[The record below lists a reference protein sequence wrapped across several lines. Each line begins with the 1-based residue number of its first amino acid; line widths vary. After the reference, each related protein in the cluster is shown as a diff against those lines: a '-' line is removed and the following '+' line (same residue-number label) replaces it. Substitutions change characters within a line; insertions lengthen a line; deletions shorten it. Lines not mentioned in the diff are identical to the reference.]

1 MCRILVDVCHPVW
14 VHFFRNAIERWRSEG
29 CEVIVAGRE
38 KDCLVDL
45 LVAYDIPHE
54 VLTSAG
60 NRGLVKLAWE
70 MVERDWKLLRLIRK
84 FKPDVIVTA
93 NGACAAQAGWL
104 ARVPVVLFADGEL
117 ATIENR
123 LGHPFA
129 KVICRSAFEGTN
141 ESAKTRTY
149 NSFPQLAYL
158 RPDRFRPEPD
168 ALREAGIDPD
178 EPYSLL
184 RLVAW
189 TANHDTHISGIPDPV
204 KLVHELEKETR
215 VFISHER
222 ELPPEIAD
230 RSMKIP
236 PHLYLQLIYHA
247 QILLAEGGNV
257 MEAGVLGTPNLF
269 MVSAN
274 FKLWDNMIAEGVIRK
289 VDTQDELTAGALEIL
304 RDENAKPAWRER
316 AQAFANKYDDLSD
329 FQYRVV
335 LETAGCLESAKPD
348 SQPA

>member
-1 MCRILVDVCHPVW
+1 
-14 VHFFRNAIERWRSEG
+14 
-29 CEVIVAGRE
+29 
-38 KDCLVDL
+38 
-45 LVAYDIPHE
+45 
-54 VLTSAG
+54 
-60 NRGLVKLAWE
+60 
-70 MVERDWKLLRLIRK
+70 
-84 FKPDVIVTA
+84 
-93 NGACAAQAGWL
+93 
-104 ARVPVVLFADGEL
+104 
-117 ATIENR
+117 
-123 LGHPFA
+123 
-129 KVICRSAFEGTN
+129 
-141 ESAKTRTY
+141 
-149 NSFPQLAYL
+149 
-158 RPDRFRPEPD
+158 
-168 ALREAGIDPD
+168 
-178 EPYSLL
+178 
-184 RLVAW
+184 
-189 TANHDTHISGIPDPV
+189 
-204 KLVHELEKETR
+204 
-215 VFISHER
+215 
-222 ELPPEIAD
+222 
-230 RSMKIP
+230 MKIP